1 MNTDPCDRNCKDRIS
16 KIEDDGKIINCHS
29 TCERYA
35 EFRKIKDAEYIQR
48 AFEMQ
53 KENMTNESM
62 YRMKRIRK

>member
-1 MNTDPCDRNCKDRIS
+1 MSISPCQNCRERVQKVENGR
-16 KIEDDGKIINCHS
+16 IINCHS
-29 TCERYA
+29 TCESYA

-62 YRMKRIRK
+62 YRMKRIKR

>member
-1 MNTDPCDRNCKDRIS
+1 MPVSPCQNCQKRVQ
-16 KIEDDGKIINCHS
+16 KVENGKIINCHS

-53 KENMTNESM
+53 KENMTNESIR
-62 YRMKRIRK
+62 RMKRIRK